1 MMTKRIK
8 NTVESL
14 SGLPKVS
21 VIYNETN
28 ILLRYNK
35 CFDHQ
40 VVNGCLTQI
49 DYSVLL

>member
-35 CFDHQ
+35 CFYQNKHFFI
-40 VVNGCLTQI
+40 NFAIEIWL
-49 DYSVLL
+49 